1 MKTWSGIIAVTGV
14 LVLATA
20 CQSSGAGGR
29 ELRITQTDD
38 GCTPVSASVTPGEK
52 IKLVVKNESAK
63 DYEVEGIE
71 GTPLEEVIIPEGRTR
86 TPGFTV
92 PGSTGVYKIKCY
104 IPAGVTTIIEL
115 TAGAE
120 TTPQAQAPDAPTAQ
134 GASFS
139 PADSIVK
146 VALVDYTIT
155 PDATSLKAGVIR
167 FDATNDSAN
176 HVHEME
182 VLRVK
187 SNGSLQP
194 MGEVAPLQPGEHG
207 SLTLTLAPGTY
218 RLACFIT
225 KGQYGGTID
234 HYQAGMHTD
243 ITVN

>member
-1 MKTWSGIIAVTGV
+1 MKMWSGITAVAGV
-14 LVLATA
+14 LVLAAA

-29 ELRITQTDD
+29 ELRITQTDE
-38 GCTPVSASVTPGEK
+38 GCTPASASVTPGEK
-52 IKLVVKNESAK
+52 IKLVVKNESSK

-71 GTPLEEVIIPEGRTR
+71 GTPLEEVVIPEGRTR

-92 PGSTGVYKIKCY
+92 PASAGVYKIKCY

-115 TAGAE
+115 TADAE
-120 TTPQAQAPDAPTAQ
+120 MTPQAQAPAPPTAQ
-134 GASFS
+134 GASYA

-146 VALVDYTIT
+146 VALIDYAIT

-167 FDATNDSAN
+167 FDAMNDSTG
-176 HVHEME
+176 HMHEME

-194 MGEVAPLQPGEHG
+194 LGEVAPLRPGERG

-234 HYQAGMHTD
+234 HYLAGMHAD